1 VLTITADAID
11 AIKAVMGSKPGGIRI
26 SAAPQSMNGSSP
38 GLMLQPAPAPAEEDA
53 VVETDGTQL
62 YLDSTAIGML
72 DGKVLDAE
80 QDGDALRFSVL
91 QPE

>member
-11 AIKAVMGSKPGGIRI
+11 AIRAVMGSKPGGIRI
-26 SAAPQSMNGSSP
+26 SAAQQSMNGESP
-38 GLMLQPAPAPAEEDA
+38 GLMVQPAPAPAEEDA
-53 VVETDGTQL
+53 VVETGGTQL
-62 YLDSTAIGML
+62 YLDSTAMGML